1 MSTQPI
7 EVIIFDKS
15 YRIESPVN
23 EQETLK
29 QAAKYLDERMKEI
42 RQSARGLEGERVAV
56 LAALN
61 ICHELFE
68 NKKQNDMAQ
77 KMGQALQMLTGKI
90 DKALAQT
97 N

>member
-29 QAAKYLDERMKEI
+29 QAAKYLDERMKEM

>member
-7 EVIIFDKS
+7 DVLIFDKT
-15 YRIESPVN
+15 YRIESPVS

-29 QAAKYLDERMKEI
+29 QAAKYLDEKMKEI
-42 RQSARGLEGERVAV
+42 RQSARSLESERVAV

-77 KMGQALQMLTGKI
+77 KMGQALQMLSSKI
-90 DKALAQT
+90 DKVLV
-97 N
+97 